1 MEQFLK
7 AVAYYYK
14 RWHEFEMDLHHHP
27 AIEIMYVIDG
37 KCQIEIDDRI
47 VDMRKGQYIFIQSH
61 VKHRLIIDKGHPC
74 RMLNVEFILHSSK
87 VTHYMSINQLFQ
99 TNPSLQTL
107 FDQNERYFLLKD
119 DEAVYFTLRHLVL
132 ELDHQSADNQLL
144 IDNLM
149 VQLLLWID
157 RNRREYNE
165 QTNNQ
170 HIKKALTYIHEHY
183 DSEIKVEN
191 LAHITHLHPSYL
203 HKIFRLSLG
212 MSINQYI
219 TKVRLDKAKM
229 LLINTEI
236 PVTEISNYVGVNT
249 SQYFSNLFKKET
261 GLSPSAYRE
270 HFCEI

>member
-1 MEQFLK
+1 MGQFPK

-27 AIEIMYVIDG
+27 AIEIMYVMDG

-47 VDMRKGQYIFIQSH
+47 VHMRKGQYIYIQSN
-61 VKHRLIIDKGHPC
+61 VKHRLIIDKDHPC
-74 RMLNVEFILHSSK
+74 RMLNIEFILHSNK
-87 VTHYMSINQLFQ
+87 TTPYISIEQLFQ
-99 TNPSLQTL
+99 TQPSIRSL

-132 ELDHQSADNQLL
+132 ELDHQSANNQLL

-157 RNRREYNE
+157 RNRREYHE
-165 QTNNQ
+165 QTGNQ

-183 DSEIKVEN
+183 DTEIKVER
-191 LAHITHLHPSYL
+191 LASITHLHPSYL
-203 HKIFRLSLG
+203 HKIFRRSQG
-212 MSINQYI
+212 MTINQYI
-219 TKVRLDKAKM
+219 TKVRLEKAKM
-229 LLINTEI
+229 LLVNTEI

-270 HFCEI
+270 HSREI